1 MSTATV
7 KDIMRKNP
15 LTVQC
20 QTPLNEIVKSLV
32 KTQQS
37 QLPVVNQSNKLIGMV
52 SQVDCHKA
60 LLVSGYHCDQPV
72 KVNDIMAKSYPV
84 LNPQER
90 LSEAAIKTQ
99 EETADIFA
107 VIEEDRLVGIVKR
120 VDLLT
125 LLNENLSLCSPA

>member
-1 MSTATV
+1 MSTAVV
-7 KDIMRKNP
+7 KEIMKKSP
-15 LTVQC
+15 FTVQC
-20 QTPLNEIVKSLV
+20 QTPLNEIVKTLV

-72 KVNDIMAKSYPV
+72 KVNNIMAESYPV
-84 LNPQER
+84 LNPQDR

-107 VIEEDRLVGIVKR
+107 VVEEDRLVGIVKR